1 MARQSGATVVD
12 LELAAVLSGFART
25 MLTNLPLQRPPD
37 ELADRVGEVVPV
49 SGAAV
54 TLVSP
59 GLTPQHVAATGPGTI
74 AIERLQTELGE
85 GPGTTAFD
93 TGDAVAVPDLAD
105 DARFP
110 RFGPAAVAAGMA
122 AVFAFPLRHGDARLA
137 RWPST
142 GTSSVRWRRTRPRRP
157 RCWPT

>member
-1 MARQSGATVVD
+1 MVD

-25 MLTNLPLQRPPD
+25 MLTDLSLQRIPD

-93 TGDAVAVPDLAD
+93 TGDAVAVPDLAH